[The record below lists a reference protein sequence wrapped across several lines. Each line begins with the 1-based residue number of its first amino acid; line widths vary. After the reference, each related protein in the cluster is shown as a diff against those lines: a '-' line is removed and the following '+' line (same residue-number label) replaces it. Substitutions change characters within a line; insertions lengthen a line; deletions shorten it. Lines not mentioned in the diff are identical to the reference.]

1 MDKKFCAFYD
11 YDKQQK
17 LGCLNDSDLSTVRD
31 GFVVEIKKSK
41 GEPLEGKILSDKV
54 KLVAW
59 IKNDAVSENKGMTI
73 LNEGCIPLPDWL
85 NI

>member
-1 MDKKFCAFYD
+1 MENNKP
-11 YDKQQK
+11 
-17 LGCLNDSDLSTVRD
+17 
-31 GFVVEIKKSK
+31 K

-59 IKNDAVSENKGMTI
+59 IKCDAVSENKGMTI

>member
-1 MDKKFCAFYD
+1 M
-11 YDKQQK
+11 
-17 LGCLNDSDLSTVRD
+17 RD
-31 GFVVEIKKSK
+31 GKSVEINKPK
-41 GEPLEGKILSDKV
+41 GEPLEGKILSEKV

>member
-1 MDKKFCAFYD
+1 MDKKFCSFYD

-17 LGCLNDSDLSTVRD
+17 LVCLDDSEFSTVRD
-31 GFVVEIKKSK
+31 GLYVKIKKSK
-41 GEPLEGKILSDKV
+41 GEPLEGTILSDKV

-59 IKNDAVSENKGMTI
+59 IKNDAVGENKGMTI